1 MLVPLVAGARLA
13 ARTHIAMRTPV
24 IMSTNQLRQ
33 AVRPLSFSAFRLQ
46 ASGQSKEDSTPKVPK
61 SDSAD
66 TQQVGASEN
75 SQRDEL
81 WNQMLNT
88 IIIEPDEGAS
98 REERMVRSTPRNS
111 LDMLSSISEQSSH
124 APRNS
129 RNAMEE
135 LEREFRERA
144 TLGFP
149 EPAKPTTGRSFAA
162 SPSMANKVPAAVLYR
177 NLMATLRRNNV
188 RYELRL
194 GERYE
199 KPNQMRRRK
208 RSERHRRRF
217 ADMIRKKVQLVRPLL
232 TRSWRSA
239 RASRACRL

>member
-1 MLVPLVAGARLA
+1 MLAPFAAGMRMALRTRVVARQPWAQAPVGVRLL
-13 ARTHIAMRTPV
+13 
-24 IMSTNQLRQ
+24 SSS
-33 AVRPLSFSAFRLQ
+33 AVRMQ
-46 ASGQSKEDSTPKVPK
+46 AGERSDDKHEPSGQPQSAG
-61 SDSAD
+61 SAD
-66 TQQVGASEN
+66 AAEH

-98 REERMVRSTPRNS
+98 REERLERSAPRNS
-111 LDMLSSISEQSSH
+111 LDMLSSISEPAAGAPVH
-124 APRNS
+124 PRN
-129 RNAMEE
+129 AIDE

-144 TLGFP
+144 TLGFS
-149 EPAKPTTGRSFAA
+149 EPAKPTSGRSFAA
-162 SPSMANKVPAAVLYR
+162 SPTMANKTPAAVLYR

-217 ADMIRKKVQLVRPLL
+217 ADMIRKKVQLVMALR
-232 TRSWRSA
+232 A
-239 RASRACRL
+239 RESSM